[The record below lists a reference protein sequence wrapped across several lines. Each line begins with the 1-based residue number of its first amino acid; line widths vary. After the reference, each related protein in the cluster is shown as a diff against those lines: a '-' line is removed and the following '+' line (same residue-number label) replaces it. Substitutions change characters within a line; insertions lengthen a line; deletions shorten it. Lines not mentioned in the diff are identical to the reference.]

1 VSFIL
6 PQWRYRQSQTD
17 IKRDRG
23 LQSVKTFLAAFSILF
38 LMVWA
43 TVPGVD
49 FILPSAAM
57 AQDGPFADDDAISK
71 ASAALDAA
79 QKQLDSV
86 NADLNDH
93 SSDDRDL
100 LSAKSKV
107 DDVLATLVVMRSQ
120 IAPRLDEVTAR
131 LADLGAAPKE
141 GAPVEAVE
149 VATQRSKLTAQKA
162 TIVSVLARID
172 DTTKVANDVSSK
184 ISAARRELFTK
195 ELFAHADV
203 SLDAMDTAVSSIAP
217 EASRFVDTMGNW
229 FSFVVRLKLVSLAS
243 ALVLSLIMMLG
254 LRIILHRIFGPI
266 VARGKKEQNPSY
278 MSRFSVA
285 FWGTILPSLAFSF
298 FLVSTFFFLDMFN
311 VLRPD
316 IRHMV
321 GAVFGFCGFVFF
333 SSRLALAVFN
343 PVSPKWRLLHVT
355 DRGGYQLAAAFI
367 SMSVINSLDFVLAA
381 ISQVQSWPIEM
392 TVLKG
397 LVLAILVGAILLG
410 VSFIKPLLP
419 KEADEGAG
427 GRPWPVATSS
437 LMRVLGAAIIFLGL
451 LGYVGLARFIA
462 TQIVLTG
469 GLICTMYIGI
479 RSGRA
484 VSERDRFAETVVGRY
499 FQRRFSIGPVA
510 LDQMGI
516 VAGLLIY
523 CIAVMLGL
531 PLIMLSWGFQLPDIR
546 LWVYNLFTEI
556 KIGSISISVVGIAG
570 GALLFAIGI
579 VVTRWFEKWLDGN
592 VMVRAHV
599 DTGVRNSIKTVVGY
613 VGAVLAAVI
622 GLSAAGINLSNLA
635 LVAGALSVGIGF
647 GLQNIVSNFV
657 SGLILLVERPFKV
670 GDWVL
675 TGTTE
680 GFVRRINVRAT
691 EIETFQR
698 QTIIVPNS
706 ELINAAVG
714 NWTHRNTLGR
724 VDVPIGVSY
733 DTDPQRVM
741 DVLKDV
747 ALSQEG
753 VLRNPEPFVVFLSF
767 GASSL
772 DFQLSFFIGDVLNG
786 LAIKNGVRVKL
797 YNRLREEGIE
807 IPYPHQDLKVVLQRP
822 PSKTPDQPPA

>member
-1 VSFIL
+1 M
-6 PQWRYRQSQTD
+6 
-17 IKRDRG
+17 G
-23 LQSVKTFLAAFSILF
+23 LQSVKTFLAAFSILV
-38 LMVWA
+38 LMAWA
-43 TVPGVD
+43 TVPGSD
-49 FILPSAAM
+49 ILLPGVAM
-57 AQDGPFADDDAISK
+57 AQDGPFADDDAVSK
-71 ASAALDAA
+71 ASATLDAA
-79 QKQLDSV
+79 QKQLDTI
-86 NADLNDH
+86 NAELADH
-93 SSDDRDL
+93 TSSDRDL
-100 LSAKSKV
+100 MAEKSKV
-107 DDVLATLVVMRSQ
+107 DDVLATLLGMKSQ
-120 IAPRLDEVTAR
+120 ISPRLDEVTAR
-131 LADLGAAPKE
+131 LADLGAPPKE
-141 GAPVEAVE
+141 GAPVEALE
-149 VATQRSKLTAQKA
+149 VSTQRGKLTAQKA
-162 TIVSVLARID
+162 SIVNILARID
-172 DTTKVANDVSSK
+172 DTTKVANDVSSR
-184 ISAARRELFTK
+184 ISTARRDLFTK

-203 SLDAMDTAVSSIAP
+203 SLDAMSIAVSSIGP
-217 EASRFVDTMGNW
+217 EVSRFVDTMSNW
-229 FSFVVRLKLVSLAS
+229 LSFVVRLKLVSLAS

-254 LRIILHRIFGPI
+254 LRTILHRIFGPV
-266 VARGKKEQNPSY
+266 VARGKQEQNPSY
-278 MSRFSVA
+278 MSRFSLA
-285 FWGTILPSLAFSF
+285 FWSTILPSLAFSF
-298 FLVSTFFFLDMFN
+298 FLASSFFFLDMFN

-321 GAVFGFCGFVFF
+321 GAFFGFCGFVFF
-333 SSRLALAVFN
+333 STRLALAVFN
-343 PVSPKWRLLHVT
+343 PVSPKWRLLHIT

-367 SMSVINSLDFVLAA
+367 SMSVLNSLDFVLAA

-410 VSFIKPLLP
+410 VSFIKPMLP
-419 KEADEGAG
+419 KNGEDSTN
-427 GRPWPVATSS
+427 GRPWSVTTAS
-437 LMRVLGAAIIFLGL
+437 LMRIIGAVIIVLGLF
-451 LGYVGLARFIA
+451 GYVGLARFIA

-484 VSERDRFAETVVGRY
+484 VSERDRFAETMVGRY

-523 CIAVMLGL
+523 CIAVVLGL

-556 KIGSISISVVGIAG
+556 KIGSISISVVGIMG

-579 VVTRWFEKWLDGN
+579 VVTRWFEKWLDGTI
-592 VMVRAHV
+592 MVRAHV

-733 DTDPQRVM
+733 NSDPQKVM
-741 DVLKDV
+741 DVLKEV
-747 ALSQEG
+747 AMAQEG

-797 YNRLREEGIE
+797 YHRFREEGIE
-807 IPYPHQDLKVVLQRP
+807 IPYPHQDLKVVLERQSP
-822 PSKTPDQPPA
+822 KGPGQPAV